1 MRALLHGPG
10 SYNHAHCDSSGGRKG
25 ARTRAPM
32 NRPYV
37 LINVA
42 ATADGK
48 LDTIEGRGAAIS
60 SPRDKERVDRLR
72 AATDA
77 VMVGGHTLLG
87 EDPKLTVKSATL
99 QAERVARGWSAH
111 PAKVGIVSR
120 PDLRADAQ
128 FLTAGPARRILFT
141 TAQVTPAQLA
151 VVRQAGA
158 EVYVLGETRVDL
170 PGALGK
176 LKELGVNH
184 LLVEGGGTL
193 NFELLR
199 LGLVDELQMYLA
211 PLIFGGGRAPTL
223 AGGAGLPR
231 DQAIALHATNVEV
244 WDDGGVVLHYAVR

>member
-1 MRALLHGPG
+1 
-10 SYNHAHCDSSGGRKG
+10 
-25 ARTRAPM
+25 M

-87 EDPKLTVKSATL
+87 EDPKLTVKSTTL
-99 QAERVARGWSAH
+99 QAERIARGWSPH
-111 PAKVGIVSR
+111 PAKVAVVSR

-141 TAQVTPAQLA
+141 TTQATAMQLA
-151 VVRQAGA
+151 ALRERGT
-158 EVYVLGETRVDL
+158 EVYILGETRVDL
-170 PGALGK
+170 PAALDT

-199 LGLVDELQMYLA
+199 LRLVDEVQIYLA
-211 PLIFGGGRAPTL
+211 PLIFGGSRAPTL
-223 AGGAGLPR
+223 AGGAGLTR
-231 DQAIALHATNVEV
+231 DQAILLHPTNVEV

>member
-1 MRALLHGPG
+1 
-10 SYNHAHCDSSGGRKG
+10 
-25 ARTRAPM
+25 M
-32 NRPYV
+32 NRPHV

-48 LDTIEGRGAAIS
+48 LDTVEGRGAAIS

-72 AATDA
+72 AASDA

-87 EDPKLTVKSATL
+87 EDPKLTVKSAAL
-99 QAERVARGWSAH
+99 QAERVARGWSRH

-128 FLTAGPARRILFT
+128 FLTAGPARCILFT
-141 TAQVTPAQLA
+141 TAQATATQLA
-151 VVRQAGA
+151 GLRERGA

-170 PGALGK
+170 PAALEK
-176 LKELGVNH
+176 LQELGVNH
-184 LLVEGGGTL
+184 LLVEGGATL

-199 LGLVDELQMYLA
+199 LRLVDEVQIYLA
-211 PLIFGGGRAPTL
+211 PLIFGGARAPTL

-231 DQAIALHATNVEV
+231 TEAIALHPTNVEV

>member
-1 MRALLHGPG
+1 
-10 SYNHAHCDSSGGRKG
+10 
-25 ARTRAPM
+25 M

-48 LDTIEGRGAAIS
+48 IDTVEGRGAAIS

-72 AATDA
+72 AASDA

-87 EDPKLTVKSATL
+87 EDPKLTVKSPAL
-99 QAERVARGWSAH
+99 QAERVARGESPH

-141 TAQVTPAQLA
+141 TAQATPAQLA
-151 VVRQAGA
+151 LLRERGA
-158 EVYVLGETRVDL
+158 EVYVLGETCVDL
-170 PGALGK
+170 PAALAT
-176 LKELGVNH
+176 LKDLGVNR
-184 LLVEGGGTL
+184 LMVEGGSTL

-199 LGLVDELQMYLA
+199 LRLVDEVQMYLA
-211 PLIFGGGRAPTL
+211 PLIFGGARAPTL

-231 DQAIALHATNVEV
+231 DQAIPLHATSVEV